1 MLLYQRN
8 ITNQLLYLRLS
19 FFILGIACFAAFN
32 DNYNNLGYCIAV
44 ALLFLSIISL
54 KNLTIY
60 TDSFLIEK
68 YYCFGFIKRSWQFNK
83 EDKLRLTSF
92 GSSFGESGET
102 PDHANDPVGLG
113 CLYSVFSVFL
123 PPTITKKP
131 FKVAQLD
138 ELNTTL
144 KSVTII
150 LNKTEYNYFEVDY
163 KNSGGEIKVLFIIFN
178 SAK

>member
-1 MLLYQRN
+1 MPSSDSDNLMIIYHRH
-8 ITNQLLYLRLS
+8 ISNQLLYLRLS
-19 FFILGIACFAAFN
+19 FFILGAGCFSAFN
-32 DNYNNLGYCIAV
+32 DHYNNLGYCIAV
-44 ALLFLSIISL
+44 TLFFVSTISL

-68 YYCFGFIKRSWQFNK
+68 YYCFGFIKKSRQFTK
-83 EDKLRLTSF
+83 EDNLRLTSF
-92 GSSFGESGET
+92 GSNFGESGET

-138 ELNTTL
+138 ELNTIL

-150 LNKTEYNYFEVDY
+150 LNKTEYNHLLPF
-163 KNSGGEIKVLFIIFN
+163 IKTTE
-178 SAK
+178 SK